1 MTQEEKDILA
11 VVVAN
16 EIKNDTRRKERLLSW
31 TDNLGMMDGGRRTKY
46 IEKLS
51 KDIKNKTEIMRSLML
66 PDSADAKIN
75 EKQKAL
81 LVLMAAT
88 DLKKKRDSAEKLF
101 GIQFDFR
108 NDKAK
113 RDEITRR
120 IEGELTLRIDALKSI
135 SAL

>member
-81 LVLMAAT
+81 L
-88 DLKKKRDSAEKLF
+88 
-101 GIQFDFR
+101 
-108 NDKAK
+108 
-113 RDEITRR
+113 EIGR
-120 IEGELTLRIDALKSI
+120 AHV
-135 SAL
+135 